1 MISQPSPQ
9 TAPATTAPTK
19 GVSSSQPLELTS
31 TDIEI
36 AMDAIA
42 QLIPH
47 LDLQD
52 CLKVIELATA
62 QASLAEVLDHRRAA
76 LQAIDDEAFAA

>member
-1 MISQPSPQ
+1 MISQPSTQ
-9 TAPATTAPTK
+9 VAPAMATAYSPQ
-19 GVSSSQPLELTS
+19 SLDLTP

-62 QASLAEVLDHRRAA
+62 QATLAEVLGDRRAA
-76 LQAIDDEAFAA
+76 LQAADDEAFAA